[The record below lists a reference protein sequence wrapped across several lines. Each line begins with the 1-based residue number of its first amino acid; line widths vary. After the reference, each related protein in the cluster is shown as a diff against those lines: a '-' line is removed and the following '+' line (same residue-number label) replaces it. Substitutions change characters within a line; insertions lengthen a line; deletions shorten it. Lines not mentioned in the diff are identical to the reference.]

1 VEWEGMRTMSKSKN
15 NGVDPQ
21 HLVEE
26 YGADSVRLFMMFKA
40 PPEDSLEW
48 SDEGVEGAARFMRRL
63 WKVVFDHV
71 SSLTPGVLPTFKPS
85 ELNDAQ
91 RELRRAAHEMVEKVT
106 DDLGRRRVFNTAI
119 AAVMELM
126 NTLGRFTV
134 SSTLDRAIVHE
145 TLELIVQVLAPI
157 VPHACHALWQELGHP
172 DPLIDRTWPKADEQ
186 ALVRDSIQIPVQING
201 KLRAQIEVPAD
212 ATEAEVKTAAL
223 SNEVVLKW
231 IDPAAVKKTIFV
243 RGKILNIVGQTRV

>member
-1 VEWEGMRTMSKSKN
+1 
-15 NGVDPQ
+15 
-21 HLVEE
+21 
-26 YGADSVRLFMMFKA
+26 MFKA

-71 SSLTPGVLPTFKPS
+71 ATLDLQALPS
-85 ELNDAQ
+85 INSNELNDAQ
-91 RELRRAAHEMVEKVT
+91 RELRRAAHETLEKVT
-106 DDLGRRRVFNTAI
+106 DDIGRRRVFNTAI

-126 NTLGRFTV
+126 NTLGKFEAQ
-134 SSTLDRAIVHE
+134 SPLDRAVVHE
-145 TLELIVQVLAPI
+145 TLEIIVQVLSPI
-157 VPHACHALWQELGHP
+157 VPHASHALWQELGHA
-172 DPLIDRTWPKADEQ
+172 DPLIDRAWPKADPL

-212 ATEAEVKTAAL
+212 ATEAEVKAAAL

-243 RGKILNIVGQTRV
+243 RGKILNIVGQTRA